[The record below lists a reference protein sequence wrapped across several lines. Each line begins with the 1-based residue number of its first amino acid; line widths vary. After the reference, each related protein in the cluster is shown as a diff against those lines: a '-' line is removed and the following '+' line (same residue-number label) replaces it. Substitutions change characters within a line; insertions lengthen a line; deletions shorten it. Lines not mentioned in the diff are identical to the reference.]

1 MPFKKGDKKP
11 ENSGRKKGV
20 PNKRRTIFEEL
31 EEIQTEDGQPVS
43 LVKLFFRALET
54 MPPYQQVDSLIDFM
68 KFVFPQQKQL
78 EIGNKDESG
87 FKIVIEDY
95 TKK

>member
-1 MPFKKGDKKP
+1 MPFKPGDKKP
-11 ENSGRKKGV
+11 EKSGRKKGT

-31 EEIQTEDGQPVS
+31 EEIRTEDGSEVS

-68 KFVFPQQKQL
+68 KFVYPQQKQL
-78 EIGNKDESG
+78 EIGNKDDSG
-87 FKIVIEDY
+87 FKIEIVDY
-95 TKK
+95 KKK